1 MSLKPAIAAKFNSLN
16 QTAIILGNLNHEA
29 DVITAQLQPMIQ
41 EIEAEANCKLE
52 FDASNAEAPFTLIN
66 LKDDFVRTRYNGE
79 TKTMLALRTKIFG
92 LPIEV
97 KVMKLDKDGELEFS
111 ATNAQVAESLIEL
124 AGIVSAMP
132 ESMLEKGHFDWARV
146 PGEVP
151 NESAVDDEG
160 SSGLPSET
168 LTEGTDSNL
177 PDETAQEAAPSEL
190 DETEQAAEQAD
201 EKVEQTH
208 EPAVSLT

>member
-79 TKTMLALRTKIFG
+79 TKTMLALRTKI
-92 LPIEV
+92 
-97 KVMKLDKDGELEFS
+97 
-111 ATNAQVAESLIEL
+111 
-124 AGIVSAMP
+124 
-132 ESMLEKGHFDWARV
+132 
-146 PGEVP
+146 P
-151 NESAVDDEG
+151 N
-160 SSGLPSET
+160 
-168 LTEGTDSNL
+168 
-177 PDETAQEAAPSEL
+177 
-190 DETEQAAEQAD
+190 
-201 EKVEQTH
+201 
-208 EPAVSLT
+208 